1 MHIDALFDS
10 GNIECLDSQDSQQI
24 RLRIRKDAQSDFF
37 QWFHFR
43 VSGAKD
49 TACKFIIENA
59 HQSAYAKGWHGYQA
73 RYSYNRRDWKLADT
87 SYDGHSVHIELTPS
101 QDIVYFAYFA
111 PFSLEQH
118 HNLLVSLVSKGAKHE
133 VLGQTLDGRSID
145 LLRIGN
151 PESNRKC
158 WLIARQHPGESM
170 AEWWMKG
177 FLERLSDPSD
187 PISKALLDRAEL
199 FIVPNMNPDG
209 SVRGH
214 LRTNATGANLN
225 REWDSPTL
233 ERSPE
238 VYWVREKMRETGV
251 DFCLDVHGD
260 EEIPYNFIAGSEGI
274 PSYTD
279 RLAQLKAQFC
289 DILKRCSPDFQTE
302 FGYPISP
309 PGTANMTMC
318 TSHVAEYFDCL
329 AMTLEQPFKDVASSP
344 DPETGWSPDRAA
356 CFGAANVGAL
366 YEILEHLR

>member
-1 MHIDALFDS
+1 
-10 GNIECLDSQDSQQI
+10 
-24 RLRIRKDAQSDFF
+24 
-37 QWFHFR
+37 
-43 VSGAKD
+43 
-49 TACKFIIENA
+49 
-59 HQSAYAKGWHGYQA
+59 
-73 RYSYNRRDWKLADT
+73 
-87 SYDGHSVHIELTPS
+87 
-101 QDIVYFAYFA
+101 
-111 PFSLEQH
+111 
-118 HNLLVSLVSKGAKHE
+118 
-133 VLGQTLDGRSID
+133 
-145 LLRIGN
+145 
-151 PESNRKC
+151 
-158 WLIARQHPGESM
+158 M

-187 PISKALLDRAEL
+187 PISKALLDRAEAL
-199 FIVPNMNPDG
+199 PNMNPDG

-214 LRTNATGANLN
+214 LRTNAGWGKPQSRMGQPNTG
-225 REWDSPTL
+225 TL
-233 ERSPE
+233 TRSVLGSRKDERNQ
-238 VYWVREKMRETGV
+238 V

>member
-49 TACKFIIENA
+49 TACKFIIKMPTRVHTPKA
-59 HQSAYAKGWHGYQA
+59 GTATKA
-73 RYSYNRRDWKLADT
+73 RYSYNRRDWKARRHKLRRPQCPHR
-87 SYDGHSVHIELTPS
+87 GHTPS

-177 FLERLSDPSD
+177 F
-187 PISKALLDRAEL
+187 
-199 FIVPNMNPDG
+199 
-209 SVRGH
+209 
-214 LRTNATGANLN
+214 
-225 REWDSPTL
+225 
-233 ERSPE
+233 
-238 VYWVREKMRETGV
+238 
-251 DFCLDVHGD
+251 
-260 EEIPYNFIAGSEGI
+260 
-274 PSYTD
+274 
-279 RLAQLKAQFC
+279 
-289 DILKRCSPDFQTE
+289 
-302 FGYPISP
+302 
-309 PGTANMTMC
+309 
-318 TSHVAEYFDCL
+318 
-329 AMTLEQPFKDVASSP
+329 
-344 DPETGWSPDRAA
+344 WSA
-356 CFGAANVGAL
+356 
-366 YEILEHLR
+366 